1 MHQPQQFHF
10 QSMTE
15 MVEVRAKET
24 PDKEI
29 VSVPD
34 KQFKF
39 TSYTYKD
46 INEGANRLAHYYH
59 DQEELEVR
67 KDGDVDTRLNTTIIA
82 PSAIDYA
89 IHELAFAKMGAH
101 MSLFPYKLTELADIS
116 YGLLQ
121 ATPYSSA
128 RSTTR

>member
-46 INEGANRLAHYYH
+46 INEGADRLAHYYH
-59 DQEELEVR
+59 DQEGLEVR
-67 KDGDVDTRLNTTIIA
+67 KVGDVDTRLNTTIIA

-89 IHELAFAKMGAH
+89 IHELAFAKMGLSK
-101 MSLFPYKLTELADIS
+101 SLFSPEWTH
-116 YGLLQ
+116 
-121 ATPYSSA
+121 
-128 RSTTR
+128 